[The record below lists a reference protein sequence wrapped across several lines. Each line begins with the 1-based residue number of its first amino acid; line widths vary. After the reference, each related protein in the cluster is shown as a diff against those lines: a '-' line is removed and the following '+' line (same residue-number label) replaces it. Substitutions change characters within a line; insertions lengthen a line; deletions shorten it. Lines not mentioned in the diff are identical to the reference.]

1 MYEQLCIFFTAVMFF
16 TRIPYPKWMEYSE
29 VRLNKSAM
37 YFPLV
42 GCLVGATAA
51 FIFFLGL
58 FIFPKSVALLLSMIA
73 SVILTGAF
81 HEDGWADV
89 CDGFGG
95 GWNKQDILRIM
106 KDSRIGVYGTI
117 GLIVILALKFVTLY
131 EMEIELVPWALIA
144 GHSMSRF
151 VSTSFLY
158 THSYVREN
166 EDSRA
171 KPLAT
176 RSKTACYPYL
186 VAGVGGCGFLRDNAC
201 LIIGECSLFFSYCPP
216 CDLQVV
222 HGQIL
227 CEMDRGIYRRLSRS
241 GPAGFRSII
250 LSVHH
255 FNLLVTFKSVCMGYE
270 FIPCPSRCIHF

>member
-16 TRIPYPKWMEYSE
+16 TRIPYPKWMDYSE

-51 FIFFLGL
+51 FIFVLGL

-73 SVILTGAF
+73 SVIFTGAF

-117 GLIVILALKFVTLY
+117 GLIVILALKFVALY
-131 EMEIELVPWALIA
+131 EMEMELVPWALIA

-176 RSKTACYPYL
+176 RISWQGLAVAAFFGITPVLLLGNAVYFFVIVPLVICKWCMGKYFVKWIGGYTGDCLGAAQQVPEVLFYL
-186 VAGVGGCGFLRDNAC
+186 F
-201 LIIGECSLFFSYCPP
+201 
-216 CDLQVV
+216 
-222 HGQIL
+222 
-227 CEMDRGIYRRLSRS
+227 
-241 GPAGFRSII
+241 II
-250 LSVHH
+250 LISW
-255 FNLLVTFKSVCMGYE
+255 
-270 FIPCPSRCIHF
+270 

>member
-51 FIFFLGL
+51 FIFVLGL

-117 GLIVILALKFVTLY
+117 GLIVILALKFVTLC
-131 EMEIELVPWALIA
+131 EMEMELVPWALIA

-176 RSKTACYPYL
+176 RISWQGLVVAAFFGITPVLLLGNAVYFFVIVPLVICKWCMGKYFVKWIGGYTGDCLGAAQQVSEVLFYL
-186 VAGVGGCGFLRDNAC
+186 F
-201 LIIGECSLFFSYCPP
+201 
-216 CDLQVV
+216 
-222 HGQIL
+222 
-227 CEMDRGIYRRLSRS
+227 
-241 GPAGFRSII
+241 II
-250 LSVHH
+250 LVSW
-255 FNLLVTFKSVCMGYE
+255 
-270 FIPCPSRCIHF
+270 

>member
-16 TRIPYPKWMEYSE
+16 TRIPYPKWMDYSE

-51 FIFFLGL
+51 FIFVLGL

-73 SVILTGAF
+73 SVIFTGAF

-117 GLIVILALKFVTLY
+117 GLIVILALKFVALY
-131 EMEIELVPWALIA
+131 EMEMELVPWALIA

-176 RSKTACYPYL
+176 R
-186 VAGVGGCGFLRDNAC
+186 LRDNAC
-201 LIIGECSLFFSYCPP
+201 LIIGECSLFFCYCPP

-241 GPAGFRSII
+241 GPAGSRSII

-270 FIPCPSRCIHF
+270 FIW